1 MPGSWSPDGTRIA
14 FSVFQDGIYVMNA
27 DGSGRRRLTS
37 SAMFNSVGD
46 AQPSW
51 SPDGTKI
58 VFTRVVG
65 GNCTGPP
72 VPWVGSQCKQ
82 LWVMN
87 ADGSDQTELTDNPGG
102 GDSSPSWGIVA
113 PTPAP
118 PEDVIAHERGP
129 TPIGAFHGR
138 LVWSSFDPSSGL
150 YSLVSTSPG
159 AVTPERLPVKP
170 RRCRSTWIWGLTASD
185 APSPSTR
192 VARPSRTPAT
202 P

>member
-1 MPGSWSPDGTRIA
+1 MVPDGTRIA
-14 FSVFQDGIYVMNA
+14 FSVFQDGIYVINA

-37 SAMFNSVGD
+37 SAMVNSVGD

-138 LVWSSFDPSSGL
+138 LVWSSFDPSAGCTASQL
-150 YSLVSTSPG
+150 EPG
-159 AVTPERLPVKP
+159 AATPERLPVKP
-170 RRCRSTWIWGLTASD
+170 RPLPFDVDLGPDAAA
-185 APSPSTR
+185 APSLSIRATP
-192 VARPSRTPAT
+192 RPSRTPAT